1 MGLDYAPWIREIGRG
16 SHGARSLGRDDARTL
31 MAAMLAG
38 EVPDLELGAI
48 LIAMR
53 LKGESL
59 DETLGFLDALQP
71 TIVALDAPPDR
82 PRPVVLPSYNGA
94 RRGANLTPLLAL
106 LLARYGVPVLVHGL
120 AGGDDADAGDD
131 DAAADAT
138 ASFGRVTSASIL
150 WELGVAPSPTRAD
163 AMHRLRRGGVAY
175 LPVEVLSPG
184 LARLLAL
191 RARVGLRSAAHSLAK
206 LVDPFAGASV
216 RVVSV
221 SHPDYL
227 VRMRDVLAA
236 TGADAMLLRGTE
248 GEPYAS
254 PKRQPRLEMY
264 VRGRP
269 SRDIEAEEGTLATL
283 PSLPAANDAVTTAQ
297 WTADALAGAHAV
309 PAPIVVQLSCLLEA
323 ALRQEVVGQPS
334 G

>member
-1 MGLDYAPWIREIGRG
+1 MGTDYAPWIREIGRG
-16 SHGARSLGRDDARTL
+16 SHGARSLGREDARAL

-59 DETLGFLDALQP
+59 DETLGFLDALAP
-71 TIVALDAPPDR
+71 SVAALDAPPER

-120 AGGDDADAGDD
+120 AGGEDSYAGDD
-131 DAAADAT
+131 DAPGDPAA
-138 ASFGRVTSASIL
+138 SYGRVTSASIL
-150 WELGVAPSPTRAD
+150 WELGVAPSPTHVD

-184 LARLLAL
+184 LARLLDL
-191 RARVGLRSAAHSLAK
+191 RTRVGLRSAAHSLAK
-206 LVDPFAGASV
+206 LVDPFGGCSV

-227 VRMRDVLAA
+227 VRMREVLEA
-236 TGADAMLLRGTE
+236 TGADAMLMRGTE
-248 GEPYAS
+248 GEPYAN
-254 PKRQPRLEMY
+254 PKRQPRLEIY
-264 VRGRP
+264 AHGRP
-269 SRDIEAEEGTLATL
+269 VRVVEPEEGTLATL
-283 PSLPAANDAVTTAQ
+283 PSLPASSDAVTTAH
-297 WTADALAGAHAV
+297 WTAEALAGAHAL

-323 ALRQEVVGQPS
+323 ALDRGA
-334 G
+334 